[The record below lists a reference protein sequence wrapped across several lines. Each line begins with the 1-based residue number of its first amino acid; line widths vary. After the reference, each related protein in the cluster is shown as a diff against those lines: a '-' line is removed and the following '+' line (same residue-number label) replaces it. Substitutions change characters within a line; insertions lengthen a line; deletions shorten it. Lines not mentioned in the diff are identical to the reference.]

1 MACGESGS
9 VRCAWGAG
17 SRCGIHPVVDLTGS
31 SGVVVRAMIPAQL
44 FTGNIR
50 PFPGIGDVDYCTS
63 AAMND
68 VLDDV
73 RKLGLI
79 PVESPGADFEDFWED
94 AFRASAA
101 VRACENV
108 NADLRLPDE
117 DEVPDPSVRLGPVST
132 SEEGAHCTDALLM
145 PDALV
150 RFGGRRMARSYVD
163 MSEDFI
169 RGVSDPSRA
178 FEQEGAALAQQ
189 VCPDDFYGSLLWL
202 YHMGARKAVVK
213 SSQRKAGVSAVALS
227 PRLDKLRAA
236 VAEDDILCWMSTPD
250 AAPLGGFLVQQWVP
264 MTYEYRF
271 FVVDGKL
278 VSGAGCVE
286 EFTPFNH
293 VGVFPFDPQ
302 MRALRG
308 NGIAAHGDTDV
319 EMREDLVQRY
329 TDFATEVVRTLP
341 AHMNTVVFD
350 VALNADTGEPLIV
363 EFNTL
368 PNSGLYASDVYA
380 VYRALVRAGNRGY
393 TGDV

>member
-1 MACGESGS
+1 M
-9 VRCAWGAG
+9 VVCALTITQVFAG
-17 SRCGIHPVVDLTGS
+17 IL
-31 SGVVVRAMIPAQL
+31 
-44 FTGNIR
+44 R
-50 PFPGIGDVDYCTS
+50 PYPGIGDVDYCTS
-63 AAMND
+63 VAMDD

-79 PVESPGADFEDFWED
+79 PVESPDADFEDFWED

-101 VRACENV
+101 VRACENIGV
-108 NADLRLPDE
+108 AVRLPVE
-117 DEVPDPSVRLGPVST
+117 GEIPDPSVRLGPVSA

-150 RFGGRRMARSYVD
+150 QFGGRRMARAYVD

-169 RGVSDPSRA
+169 RGVSDPSRE
-178 FEQEGAALAQQ
+178 FELEGAALAKNG
-189 VCPDDFYGSLLWL
+189 CPGDFYGALLWL
-202 YHMGARKAVVK
+202 YHTGARKAVVK
-213 SSQRKAGVSAVALS
+213 SSQRKAGVSAIDLS
-227 PRLDKLRAA
+227 PHLDELRAA

-286 EFTPFNH
+286 EFTPLNH
-293 VGVFPFDPQ
+293 IGVSPLDPQ

-308 NGIAAHGDTDV
+308 NGIAAHGDTSV
-319 EMREDLVQRY
+319 EVREDLVQRY
-329 TDFATEVVRTLP
+329 LEFAAEVVKTLP
-341 AHMNTVVFD
+341 AHMSTTVFD
-350 VALNADTGEPLIV
+350 VALNADTRKPLIV

-380 VYRALVRAGNRGY
+380 VYRALVHAENHGY
-393 TGDV
+393 EVG